1 MPEVSA
7 KPAGS
12 IGGNDLYTIDE
23 LKLRLGLSSWAMR
36 RAQRQGLTV
45 YKIARRKF
53 VLGRD
58 YIAYVE
64 TTGRPGGPKG

>member
-1 MPEVSA
+1 MAAAKA
-7 KPAGS
+7 KPPGS
-12 IGGNDLYTIDE
+12 IGGSDLYTIDE
-23 LKLRLGLSSWAMR
+23 LKHRLGLSSWAMR

-45 YKIARRKF
+45 YKIARTKY

-64 TTGRPGGPKG
+64 ATGKH